1 MTPEHPS
8 GHFAGHAPGHP
19 PGHAPSGTAGG
30 DTSTPRGPGHP
41 SGHTPPGTDDPVSLC
56 LGGRIAPPVM
66 LARMVLAGADVATV
80 RRTLASRP
88 EAAGLLAFFEAHAA
102 SIGRMHAM
110 LARVDH
116 ASATDTTR
124 IAAQFDAAVA
134 AAPEASVAAYSLGDP
149 GLLALATTEVVTW
162 LGRERL
168 FAPGM
173 DVLDLG
179 CGFGRIAAALAAKG
193 REAVGSS
200 EGNSVGTS
208 ARGAEGDSGGGAGQG
223 SVRAGSVL
231 GLDVSPRMIEEARRR
246 HGHLAGLRFAVSDGG
261 GLGGLP
267 EAAFDLVLAVDS
279 FPYLFQAGVAEAHVT
294 GAARVLRP
302 GGTLVI
308 VNLSYAPDPATDI
321 RQAAGWAA
329 AAGLRMEQDGVC
341 PFTSWDGMAF
351 VFRLARTHL
360 ARTSGLSPEHDQRA
374 RTSPRA

>member
-1 MTPEHPS
+1 MTS
-8 GHFAGHAPGHP
+8 GYPF
-19 PGHAPSGTAGG
+19 
-30 DTSTPRGPGHP
+30 
-41 SGHTPPGTDDPVSLC
+41 GTDDPVSLC
-56 LGGRIAPPVM
+56 LRGRIAPPVM
-66 LARMVLAGADVATV
+66 LARMVLAGADAATL
-80 RRTLASRP
+80 RRILAARP

-102 SIGRMHAM
+102 SIDRMRAM

-134 AAPEASVAAYSLGDP
+134 VAPEASVAAYSLGDP
-149 GLLALATTEVVTW
+149 GLLEQATMDVVAW
-162 LGRERL
+162 LNRRSL
-168 FAPGM
+168 FVPGM

-179 CGFGRIAAALAAKG
+179 CGFGRIAAALAPQEHAMP
-193 REAVGSS
+193 AHAMPADPMLADPMPVGS
-200 EGNSVGTS
+200 VPV
-208 ARGAEGDSGGGAGQG
+208 G
-223 SVRAGSVL
+223 SVPVGSVPVGSVL

-261 GLGGLP
+261 GLDGLP
-267 EAAFDLVLAVDS
+267 AAAFDLVLAVDS

-302 GGTLVI
+302 GGALVI
-308 VNLSYAPDPATDI
+308 LNLSYAPDPAADI

-329 AAGLRMEQDGVC
+329 AAGLRMEQDGIC

-351 VFRLARTHL
+351 VFRLARTRLARTHLARTHL